1 MQKKKHFHHTDE
13 SKHYVKNYNTKRDE
27 AQQY

>member
-1 MQKKKHFHHTDE
+1 MNIKQYLT
-13 SKHYVKNYNTKRDE
+13 NYNTKRDE